1 MKARGGKPV
10 ISRLAG
16 CCRLVWGEEE
26 GGNVE
31 EGGWE
36 KQLTDGGRR
45 ADTEAKDCHFL
56 ASARPASD

>member
-1 MKARGGKPV
+1 MRGKASDFQTCWMLQTCLGG
-10 ISRLAG
+10 G
-16 CCRLVWGEEE
+16 GG